1 VTRPLFRQQFYSST
15 SFTLRLSAF
24 TIQVNVKSVPSV
36 AMRHTSA
43 LVVSSVFDMD
53 FIPPYFGSDELP
65 DDRPY
70 DYYPMNMSFDPMR

>member
-1 VTRPLFRQQFYSST
+1 
-15 SFTLRLSAF
+15 
-24 TIQVNVKSVPSV
+24 VKSVPSV